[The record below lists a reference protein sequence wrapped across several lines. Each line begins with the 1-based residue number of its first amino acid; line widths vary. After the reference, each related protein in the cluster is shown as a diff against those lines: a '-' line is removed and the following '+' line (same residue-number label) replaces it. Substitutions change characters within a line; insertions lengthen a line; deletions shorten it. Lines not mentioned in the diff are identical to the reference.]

1 MKKLLVSAI
10 AVMLTG
16 SVFAQ
21 KAEDLKNNWE
31 MTIPVKNAQSTT
43 LDKLFTAWA
52 DVNPGDFVNI
62 YKKYKKAPAEN
73 IDGYQVNYK
82 PKNGYMKILEEVQFD
97 NILETCFWNLP
108 NGNKLLGIY
117 ITQCHECGNCGED
130 EDAECHNVLMFYE
143 YETAKNRLS
152 PRADITK
159 KVMDQVGKG
168 YPSLPCEGRDIEYY
182 DLKSGNYKKVKW
194 NGNGF

>member
-31 MTIPVKNAQSTT
+31 MTIPVKTAQSTT

-73 IDGYQVNYK
+73 IDGYQVNYH
-82 PKNGYMKILEEVQFD
+82 GIVQ
-97 NILETCFWNLP
+97 P
-108 NGNKLLGIY
+108 GISGRG
-117 ITQCHECGNCGED
+117 CHWWRNTGKK
-130 EDAECHNVLMFYE
+130 AYW
-143 YETAKNRLS
+143 RS
-152 PRADITK
+152 PR
-159 KVMDQVGKG
+159 
-168 YPSLPCEGRDIEYY
+168 
-182 DLKSGNYKKVKW
+182 
-194 NGNGF
+194 